1 MVVAGNHFSAA
12 ITVSDLSYIHKSLS
26 SKDLK
31 QYAITNYVRYL
42 YTWGDNSHGCLGT
55 GTTEVSSYYPQRV
68 SVLSKP
74 LPPHNDTTFDT
85 TTTTTTTTTNN
96 NTTNATTTPTHSA
109 VCSFSVLSVSLGSF
123 HSAAIVEYTQQSEL
137 IEFRLLGDEP
147 SSFPFTYGYRYL
159 FTWGNNSSGQVLKY
173 STIIL
178 LYIELY
184 TICIYYI
191 LYITLLNFII

>member
-1 MVVAGNHFSAA
+1 MINLLYIYILIRVNPGLFVLLMEKIHAGLHT
-12 ITVSDLSYIHKSLS
+12 IPYILLWSFYNR
-26 SKDLK
+26 D
-31 QYAITNYVRYL
+31 I
-42 YTWGDNSHGCLGT
+42 
-55 GTTEVSSYYPQRV
+55 
-68 SVLSKP
+68 
-74 LPPHNDTTFDT
+74 
-85 TTTTTTTTTNN
+85 
-96 NTTNATTTPTHSA
+96 NTTSKQILHTTTTPTHSA

>member
-1 MVVAGNHFSAA
+1 MVVAGNHYSAA

-31 QYAITNYVRYL
+31 QYAVTNYVRYL

-55 GTTEVSSYYPQRV
+55 GTTDISSYHPQRV

-74 LPPHNDTTFDT
+74 LPLHNDTTLDT
-85 TTTTTTTTTNN
+85 TTITN
-96 NTTNATTTPTHSA
+96 NTTNATTTPHSA

-147 SSFPFTYGYRYL
+147 SSIPFTYGYRYL

-173 STIIL
+173 RTIIL
-178 LYIELY
+178 LYIILY
-184 TICIYYI
+184 TIYYI
-191 LYITLLNFII
+191 LIL